1 MLHHAKALRFRIRVV
16 LPVLLTIL
24 AVAGCGKARETERES
39 TTSAPPPASPPPA
52 GGYEAV
58 EVKDGGAIEGVV
70 LLEGPPP
77 APAKIR
83 VARPSDQTVCGME
96 KTSHSLRVGSGG
108 AVRDVVVHLEDIH
121 RGRPLSSLSPPPL
134 VDQKECQYD
143 PHVAI
148 YAHGVP
154 LELTSSDP
162 LLHNVHA
169 YLKGGETLFNAAM
182 PRRGMKLTKPLPPSG
197 QVSLQCDVHS
207 WMNAT
212 VWISPHPYVT
222 STDESG
228 RFALAEV
235 PPGKYTLKAWHPV
248 LGETGQEVE
257 VRTGTTA
264 SLTLRMSRRP

>member
-1 MLHHAKALRFRIRVV
+1 MPHLAGTPHFRIGLV
-16 LPVLLTIL
+16 LPALLIL
-24 AVAGCGKARETERES
+24 PLLAGCGKAPETERES
-39 TTSAPPPASPPPA
+39 ATTAPPPPGAPPA
-52 GGYEAV
+52 GEYEAV
-58 EVKDGGAIEGVV
+58 EVKDGCAIEGVV

-77 APAKIR
+77 APVKIR

-96 KTSHSLRVGSGG
+96 KTSHSLRVGPGG
-108 AVRDVVVHLEDIH
+108 AVRDVVVRLEGIH
-121 RGRPLSSLSPPPL
+121 RGKSLGSLAPPPP

-148 YAHGVP
+148 YPSGIP
-154 LELTSSDP
+154 LELASSDP

-197 QVSLQCDVHS
+197 WVRLQCDVHS

-212 VWISPHPYVT
+212 VWISPHPYVA

-228 RFALAEV
+228 RFALSDV
-235 PPGKYTLKAWHPV
+235 PPGKYTLKAWHPT
-248 LGETGQEVE
+248 LGEAVQEVE

-264 SLTLRMSRRP
+264 SVTLRMARRP